1 MSSCE
6 VRRSPRMRV
15 GPLNSSTPKMKLS
28 RTKSENQLQN
38 LKNISFESNHTEP
51 PSTLSPL
58 GFSPSFVDCEQK
70 MAQTSAKKG
79 TISQTIPLVKKK
91 DFSRRNS
98 RSRSRGRKLR
108 RSKPSTSLTS
118 QIVKTDSVEKLLPN
132 NVRHSIITS
141 ANSAALKN
149 HSSETSA
156 KSSGTISGAGNFMK
170 LSSHLVDHPYI
181 LTFIHLLLC
190 VLYAFI
196 IYKAANYFGVD
207 RFVIK
212 HWTQWS
218 KKILPNLS
226 S

>member
-1 MSSCE
+1 DTDI
-6 VRRSPRMRV
+6 
-15 GPLNSSTPKMKLS
+15 G
-28 RTKSENQLQN
+28 
-38 LKNISFESNHTEP
+38 
-51 PSTLSPL
+51 
-58 GFSPSFVDCEQK
+58 
-70 MAQTSAKKG
+70 KKG

-91 DFSRRNS
+91 NFSRRNS

-108 RSKPSTSLTS
+108 RLTPLTSLTS
-118 QIVKTDSVEKLLPN
+118 QTVKTDLVEKLLPN
-132 NVRHSIITS
+132 NVHHSVISS
-141 ANSAALKN
+141 AKEDSAALKN

-156 KSSGTISGAGNFMK
+156 KSSETISGAGKFMK
-170 LSSHLVDHPYI
+170 MSSHFADHPYI
-181 LTFIHLLLC
+181 VTLIHLLLC

-212 HWTQWS
+212 HWTEWS